1 MDIVNEKRKILINAS
16 NLHVG
21 GGVQVA
27 VSFITELSQILK
39 DDQFNA
45 DFSVIVSSSVKKSLS
60 NEVNYSS
67 FSSFKEINVR
77 GFFLSKSVK
86 QEFSKYDVVFT
97 VFGPLYSSIKS
108 TKLITGFAQPW
119 IAYPNNLAFKR
130 LGLLDKIKS
139 RLNFFIKELY
149 FKKSDALIVEAE
161 HVRKALQEKGYRN
174 IFVVSNTVSSVFF
187 NNDLWERVSYVRS
200 ERFTLGFIGRNY
212 EHKNLRILKS
222 VNKALLDKG
231 ILCDFLFTLTPDEM
245 KVAGFDTVENFHT
258 VGEISVNQCPSF
270 YESID
275 AVIFPS
281 LLECFSATPI
291 EAMVM
296 NKLLIASDLPFVKD
310 VCKDSAHYFDPNDVV
325 SIFDAIKGVMDNTEN
340 NESLI
345 NSGKEIVRDIPSA
358 RARAQ
363 SYLEI
368 LVGYK

>member
-1 MDIVNEKRKILINAS
+1 MEKILVNAS

-27 VSFITELSQILK
+27 VSFITELSHILK
-39 DDQFNA
+39 ENPINA

-60 NEVNYSS
+60 SEVIYSS

-77 GFFLSKSVK
+77 GFFLSESVK
-86 QEFSKYDVVFT
+86 KEFSKYDVVFT

-130 LGLLDKIKS
+130 LSRLQKIKS
-139 RLNFFIKELY
+139 RLYFFIKELY
-149 FKKSDALIVEAE
+149 FKKSDVLIVEAE
-161 HVRKALQEKGYRN
+161 HVRKALQGKGYRN

-187 NNDLWERVSYVRS
+187 NKNLWERIAYARS

-222 VNKALLDKG
+222 VNEMLLDNG
-231 ILCDFLFTLTPDEM
+231 ILCDFLFTLTPNEM
-245 KVAGFDTVENFHT
+245 KDAGFDTVKNFHT

-281 LLECFSATPI
+281 LLECFSVTPI

-296 NKLLIASDLPFVKD
+296 NKLLIASNLPFVKD
-310 VCKDSAHYFDPNDVV
+310 VCKDSANYFDPDDIV
-325 SIFDAIKGVMDNTEN
+325 SIFNAIKGVIDNTEN
-340 NESLI
+340 NESRI
-345 NSGKEIVRDIPSA
+345 NSAREIVGYIPSA
-358 RARAQ
+358 KARAQ
-363 SYLEI
+363 SYLDI
-368 LVGYK
+368 LIDYK

>member
-1 MDIVNEKRKILINAS
+1 MKKILINAS

-27 VSFITELSQILK
+27 ASFITELSQILK
-39 DDQFNA
+39 EQKINA
-45 DFSVIVSSSVKKSLS
+45 DCSVIVSTSVKRSLS
-60 NEVNYSS
+60 SEVIYSS

-77 GFFLSKSVK
+77 GFFLSKDVK

-97 VFGPLYSSIKS
+97 VFGPLYTSIKS
-108 TKLITGFAQPW
+108 TRFITGFAQPW
-119 IAYPNNLAFKR
+119 IAYPNNLAFKK
-130 LGLLDKIKS
+130 LSLLEKIKS

-161 HVRKALQEKGYRN
+161 HVRNALHEKGYTN
-174 IFVVSNTVSSVFF
+174 IFVVSNTVSAVFS
-187 NNDLWERVSYVRS
+187 NKNLWEDISYVRS

-212 EHKNLRILKS
+212 DHKNLRILKS
-222 VNKALLDKG
+222 VNELLLDEG
-231 ILCDFLFTLTPDEM
+231 ILCDFLFTLTPEEM
-245 KVAGFDTVENFHT
+245 RVAGFDTIKNFHT

-296 NKLLIASDLPFVKD
+296 KKILIASDLPFVTE

-325 SIFDAIKGVMDNTEN
+325 SIFNTIKGVMDNPIS
-340 NESLI
+340 NESII
-345 NSGKEIVRDIPSA
+345 NSAKEIVRDIPSA
-358 RARAQ
+358 RSRAQ
-363 SYLEI
+363 SYLDI
-368 LVGYK
+368 LVDYK